1 MADISSITLP
11 GGGTYDL
18 KDKNAVPKYGMGKN
32 LLDNAYFVGGGS
44 QLGDGVFPINQ
55 RGQSSYNANG
65 RYTIDRWWLNSW
77 HAQNI
82 DVTIDAAGIT
92 LSQTATGAN
101 SLYLA
106 QKISGWQQYAGK
118 TVTVSILVMSL
129 SMGSHAFLFGAVD
142 GTRYL
147 TSALGIG
154 LNTFTVT
161 LPNDITGLQVAFGHH
176 ASAGGSGAVTLT
188 VSAAKLELGTEQTL
202 AHQENGVWVLNEI
215 PDYEEE
221 LIKCQTS
228 TVDSSDTYANK
239 TLATEQQIA
248 YVESGTTASR
258 AYAVGEYFC
267 WNGLLYRAKTAIP
280 NGSTFTPETNCE
292 QTTVCDKQGYR
303 LLWTNPNAGR
313 SFSATTISGTSGFL
327 RYHIVFRTT
336 SSSQNYFDY
345 VGSLDVG
352 VYHAVTNLTSPTSG
366 IPVVSFRTV
375 VKEASG
381 NLTISNC
388 ESRQVTAS
396 SRSQDNAS
404 MIPYKIYA
412 IP

>member
-65 RYTIDRWWLNSW
+65 SYTIDRWWLNSW
-77 HAQNI
+77 NAQNI
-82 DVTIDAAGIT
+82 DATIDAAGIT
-92 LSQTATGAN
+92 LSQTATGPN

-118 TVTVSILVMSL
+118 TVTVSILVTSL
-129 SMGSHAFLFGAVD
+129 SGRSRAFLFGAVD

-147 TSALGIG
+147 SSVLGIG

-176 ASAGGSGAVTLT
+176 ASVGGSGAVTLT

-215 PDYEEE
+215 LDYGEE
-221 LIKCQTS
+221 LAKCQRYLYPVFKGS
-228 TVDSSDTYANK
+228 NDFGIYPATVRSLVVNGANQGYARIQIIKPDMNRNVTPTVVNTISSFRLIVVKLSDSSTP
-239 TLATEQQIA
+239 L
-248 YVESGTTASR
+248 VASMTC
-258 AYAVGEYFC
+258 A
-267 WNGLLYRAKTAIP
+267 GLLVGNPSIWI
-280 NGSTFTPETNCE
+280 NFTLSSNITPYLTGAYGFEIDTLG
-292 QTTVCDKQGYR
+292 QT
-303 LLWTNPNAGR
+303 
-313 SFSATTISGTSGFL
+313 
-327 RYHIVFRTT
+327 
-336 SSSQNYFDY
+336 
-345 VGSLDVG
+345 
-352 VYHAVTNLTSPTSG
+352 
-366 IPVVSFRTV
+366 
-375 VKEASG
+375 G
-381 NLTISNC
+381 NLFIST
-388 ESRQVTAS
+388 E
-396 SRSQDNAS
+396 
-404 MIPYKIYA
+404 P
-412 IP
+412 